1 MWMVRA
7 GVNAFLIEEFES
19 RNIVA
24 LGWGIGDL
32 IDKDEDDIRELIDEK
47 FPNDK
52 NKRKGIIS
60 SQIIKFRLKQTF
72 SS

>member
-1 MWMVRA
+1 MVRA
-7 GVNAFLIEEFES
+7 GIDAILIDEFLS

-32 IDKDEDDIRELIDEK
+32 TDKDEDDIRELIDEK

-52 NKRKGIIS
+52 NKRKGRYHN
-60 SQIIKFRLKQTF
+60 KRK
-72 SS
+72 